1 MCACVLCVI
10 YAHIRRAVCVSI
22 QEDEGNMF
30 FKVTELVGF
39 IWCFRFTSSFEIT
52 MMSLSKPR
60 KNLSTEKTS
69 RFRFS
74 LKLYIR
80 GTHCALFRYT
90 AGRSFNRFDEERW
103 STTTERP
110 AKRSIKKINFKGN
123 AFLRSASRVRSFL
136 LSLFASFFF
145 FFFFFFVLPFL
156 KKERKLSIH
165 GGVRLYM
172 YTCAYRNN

>member
-1 MCACVLCVI
+1 MCVRVSVCVVC
-10 YAHIRRAVCVSI
+10 HICTYPRAVCVSI

-123 AFLRSASRVRSFL
+123 AFLRSASRVRSFF

-145 FFFFFFVLPFL
+145 FSSSF
-156 KKERKLSIH
+156 
-165 GGVRLYM
+165 
-172 YTCAYRNN
+172 YRF